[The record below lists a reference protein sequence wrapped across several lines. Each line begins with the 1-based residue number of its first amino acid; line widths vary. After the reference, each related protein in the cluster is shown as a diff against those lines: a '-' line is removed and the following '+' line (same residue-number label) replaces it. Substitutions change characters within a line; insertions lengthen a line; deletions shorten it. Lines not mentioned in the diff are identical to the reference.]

1 MNMLKSKTGKFNMDP
16 GNAGQLVTAI
26 ILLVIALKVFAV
38 GLPEIATAGNEVS
51 DTGYSLTSLF
61 ASDSVLL
68 LAIVGGVIVAI
79 VLAVIPGRKK

>member
-1 MNMLKSKTGKFNMDP
+1 MQMLKSKTGKFKMDP
-16 GNAGQLVTAI
+16 SNAGQLVTAI

-38 GLPEIATAGNEVS
+38 GLPEIADAGNDVS

-68 LAIVGGVIVAI
+68 LAIVGGVLVAV
-79 VLAVIPGRKK
+79 VLAVIPGKGK

>member
-1 MNMLKSKTGKFNMDP
+1 MKMLTSKSGKFSMNP
-16 GNAGQLVTAI
+16 ANAGQMVTAI

-38 GLPEIATAGNEVS
+38 GLPEIADAGNEVS

-68 LAIVGGVIVAI
+68 LAIVGGVLVAI
-79 VLAVIPGRKK
+79 VLAVIPGKGK